1 MLSMM
6 SASTV
11 DAAVERTCVG
21 DAHGPHRPV
30 SAISRGRRG
39 RWWRAAARTAA
50 AGAALRNA
58 REDSVTL
65 MYHSHLGLAVITVQD
80 ERAQRPERAL
90 QLYCV
95 YIAAAFA
102 FKSVIH

>member
-21 DAHGPHRPV
+21 NTHGPHRPV
-30 SAISRGRRG
+30 SAISRGRWG

-58 REDSVTL
+58 REDSVWV
-65 MYHSHLGLAVITVQD
+65 MYGFYLGLAKKLNGIW
-80 ERAQRPERAL
+80 
-90 QLYCV
+90 
-95 YIAAAFA
+95 F
-102 FKSVIH
+102 S

>member
-58 REDSVTL
+58 REDSVTV
-65 MYHSHLGLAVITVQD
+65 MYHYYLGLALRTEAELASVKYPDTN
-80 ERAQRPERAL
+80 ELPAKPGALGRRAP
-90 QLYCV
+90 
-95 YIAAAFA
+95 
-102 FKSVIH
+102 

>member
-58 REDSVTL
+58 REDSVWV
-65 MYHSHLGLAVITVQD
+65 MYHYYLGLAITGMRV
-80 ERAQRPERAL
+80 
-90 QLYCV
+90 
-95 YIAAAFA
+95 AAVRRVGPI
-102 FKSVIH
+102 SSPRGSIRVR

>member
-39 RWWRAAARTAA
+39 RWWCAAARTAA

-58 REDSVTL
+58 REDSVWV
-65 MYHSHLGLAVITVQD
+65 MYGFYLELAW
-80 ERAQRPERAL
+80 
-90 QLYCV
+90 QLYLSTMTISAECE
-95 YIAAAFA
+95 
-102 FKSVIH
+102 SRRN